1 MLAFPG
7 DEMRINSSKKKAFT
21 SSKQKFGFIKQVD
34 KG

>member
-7 DEMRINSSKKKAFT
+7 DEMRISSSKKKAFA